1 VAVLGRADGMIV
13 VRGINVYP
21 SAIENLVR
29 EVTEIAEFRAVVD
42 RGGELA
48 RLRLSIEVP
57 EGDGGAA
64 AQRLAVLLH
73 RHLHL
78 NVEIELA
85 APGSLPRFELKA
97 RRFTIAES

>member
-1 VAVLGRADGMIV
+1 
-13 VRGINVYP
+13 
-21 SAIENLVR
+21 
-29 EVTEIAEFRAVVD
+29 
-42 RGGELA
+42 
-48 RLRLSIEVP
+48 VP